1 MRINPP
7 KARIIGARF
16 ARPGPGPSGRRLPS
30 SLCSS
35 VQPPPAPGRTTRRWY
50 GVGSASP
57 VSSPSAGLGMMS
69 TLAALRIWCAWRM
82 EAIMS
87 ADLLPEAALLDDLAA
102 SADLKGKVTQAWQEL
117 AAALTGAV
125 PDMPAGTH
133 VDLALDPTAS
143 GTGDAVYGVTME
155 IGEDGHLLALAVG
168 NSSLPEGYR
177 LDRHQV
183 AALVALGWSPP
194 GVVPGSGDDFGL
206 VGSTEEARQI
216 AVTIART
223 LRDVYGAPHP
233 AFVTYVARDTNDVLV
248 EIPVLATA
256 RPLLGRATAD
266 GSVDLTALGEDE
278 AADLPLADRVT
289 TVVAGL
295 LKTTPDALQVDS
307 DGDIGIRSGSAM
319 VFVRVRENPPLVD
332 VFSPGLTEVEL
343 TEKLFMKL
351 SELTNRMPIGRLYC
365 TRDTV
370 WASGPVFGRYFQA
383 THR

>member
-1 MRINPP
+1 
-7 KARIIGARF
+7 
-16 ARPGPGPSGRRLPS
+16 
-30 SLCSS
+30 
-35 VQPPPAPGRTTRRWY
+35 
-50 GVGSASP
+50 
-57 VSSPSAGLGMMS
+57 
-69 TLAALRIWCAWRM
+69 M

-102 SADLKGKVTQAWQEL
+102 SADLKAKVTQAWQEF
-117 AAALTGAV
+117 AAAVAAAIPQVAT
-125 PDMPAGTH
+125 GTH

-143 GTGDAVYGVTME
+143 GTGDAVYGVTLE
-155 IGEDGHLLALAVG
+155 VGEDGHVLALAVG
-168 NSSLPEGYR
+168 NNSLPEGYR

-194 GVVPGSGDDFGL
+194 GVVPGSGDDFGME
-206 VGSTEEARQI
+206 GSTGEPRSI

-233 AFVTYVARDTNDVLV
+233 AFVTYVARDTHDALL
-248 EIPVLATA
+248 EIPALASA
-256 RPLLGRATAD
+256 RPLTSRAGD
-266 GSVDLTALGEDE
+266 GAVDLARIEEDDD
-278 AADLPLADRVT
+278 AGLPLADRVT

-332 VFSPGLTEVEL
+332 VFSPVLTEVEL
-343 TEKLFMKL
+343 SEKLFMKL

-365 TRDTV
+365 TSDTV
-370 WASGPVFGRYFQA
+370 WASVPVFGRDFQA
-383 THR
+383 THLMLAVQVMTGLADELDDRLQGEFGGRRFFGEGDKPPAALKGDEDRTGMYL

>member
-1 MRINPP
+1 
-7 KARIIGARF
+7 
-16 ARPGPGPSGRRLPS
+16 
-30 SLCSS
+30 
-35 VQPPPAPGRTTRRWY
+35 
-50 GVGSASP
+50 
-57 VSSPSAGLGMMS
+57 
-69 TLAALRIWCAWRM
+69 
-82 EAIMS
+82 MS

-102 SADLKGKVTQAWQEL
+102 SADLKAKVTQAWQEF

-125 PDMPAGTH
+125 PDVPAGTH

-233 AFVTYVARDTNDVLV
+233 AFVTYVARDTHDVLV

-332 VFSPGLTEVEL
+332 VFSPVLTEVEL

-365 TRDTV
+365 TSDTV
-370 WASGPVFGRYFQA
+370 WASVPVFGRDFQA
-383 THR
+383 THLMLAVQVMTGLADELDDRLQGEFGGRRFFGEGDKPPAALKSGEDRTGMYL